1 MLRRGEEGNKGRG
14 RLIYICVRQV
24 AVCACASSLTGGY
37 QGWGMPVSH
46 ILHEHCLGK
55 YVRIHVW
62 HCSNIQ
68 THTGQSLT
76 MANNVSESL
85 TPVSPLTT
93 PAQPMILNGN
103 NRNETN
109 LSKKLLRRK
118 PSMSACGVLAG
129 KITENHFHYETS
141 DNQEEEQG
149 GKEERKRKKRERK
162 TQSIHRPPIIRHVFN

>member
-1 MLRRGEEGNKGRG
+1 
-14 RLIYICVRQV
+14 
-24 AVCACASSLTGGY
+24 
-37 QGWGMPVSH
+37 
-46 ILHEHCLGK
+46 
-55 YVRIHVW
+55 
-62 HCSNIQ
+62 
-68 THTGQSLT
+68 